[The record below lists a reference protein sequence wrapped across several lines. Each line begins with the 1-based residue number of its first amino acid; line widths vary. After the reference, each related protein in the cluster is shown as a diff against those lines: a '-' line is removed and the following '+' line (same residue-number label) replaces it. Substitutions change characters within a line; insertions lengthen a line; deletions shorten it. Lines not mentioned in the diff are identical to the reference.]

1 MAVLRT
7 PKPERSKIGTVSD
20 YLAALSD
27 WQKTH
32 EHEGDDGFLSQLWY
46 RGVHRVFDVQ
56 APGFTGLP
64 SRTARDALKGP
75 RRLDNGKSLRG
86 RLLVP
91 MTLASD
97 RRLRNP
103 DASHFGPLTFNPGG
117 FRRNSATSR
126 RAVAAVRPSLHMPV
140 VVSSQV
146 CLAAASRLVR
156 PVLNNL

>member
-56 APGFTGLP
+56 APGVYRPAFTN
-64 SRTARDALKGP
+64 RA
-75 RRLDNGKSLRG
+75 RRLERIKKARQGKSLRG

-126 RAVAAVRPSLHMPV
+126 RAVA
-140 VVSSQV
+140 
-146 CLAAASRLVR
+146 
-156 PVLNNL
+156 

>member
-56 APGFTGLP
+56 APGVYRPAFTN
-64 SRTARDALKGP
+64 RA
-75 RRLDNGKSLRG
+75 RRLERIKKARQREIAAWPPTGAHDPGKR
-86 RLLVP
+86 P
-91 MTLASD
+91 TLTKS
-97 RRLRNP
+97 
-103 DASHFGPLTFNPGG
+103 
-117 FRRNSATSR
+117 
-126 RAVAAVRPSLHMPV
+126 
-140 VVSSQV
+140 
-146 CLAAASRLVR
+146 
-156 PVLNNL
+156 